1 MAVGQIVGCLGC
13 DFPLGDAQGY
23 VVYGRWP
30 NCGRA
35 AVSLGAHVR
44 RAIFDKT
51 VVGRCRGKRSF
62 DPGCS
67 PDYGFC
73 FRRRESVFV
82 AELCGF
88 FAIHQIPSEFVICR
102 PPAAFL

>member
-1 MAVGQIVGCLGC
+1 MAVGQIVGE
-13 DFPLGDAQGY
+13 
-23 VVYGRWP
+23 RW
-30 NCGRA
+30 R
-35 AVSLGAHVR
+35 VR
-44 RAIFDKT
+44 VLTFGGPFFNKS

-102 PPAAFL
+102 PPAAFS